1 MSGIIYDSFS
11 GLYQQR
17 VMTLDQAS
25 DEDFGPFQSGVPAAH
40 ACAVGWERNGR
51 SRFEGTFQ

>member
-1 MSGIIYDSFS
+1 MSGIIYDPFS

-17 VMTLDQAS
+17 VMTLAHAL
-25 DEDFGPFQSGVPAAH
+25 DEDFEPFTSGVPAAH

-51 SRFEGTFQ
+51 SHFEGTFQ